1 MSACPC
7 NPMLCFLHA
16 CTLHSS
22 SHRRLYFAATSTLS
36 LHTITATLIYTQT
49 LLCWSFSSFILSR
62 SYTDPVLNLCFP
74 PIHLSLMK
82 LCNPAHLL
90 NPALSWGLINLLK
103 SQSAFHSITL
113 ILFDTFF
120 SMLGGI
126 RMITFTIQSLFCY
139 DFIVLFP
146 RYNDVMVGGT
156 PLAQVR
162 KNWIITQKFRGS
174 RIQSERTVGGWR
186 ISWGGNKLLWSQGG
200 EIEKERSGREIA
212 DTGRK
217 KEEVKKDRQSNW
229 RLWEKRRTAL
239 QENKDKGW
247 EKVLGH
253 RQRHSQA
260 KGRKRQVWAS

>member
-1 MSACPC
+1 MHAPFIHPLIVVSTLQPH
-7 NPMLCFLHA
+7 PPSA
-16 CTLHSS
+16 CTLLES
-22 SHRRLYFAATSTLS
+22 
-36 LHTITATLIYTQT
+36 ATLIYTQT

-253 RQRHSQA
+253 RQPHSQA

>member
-1 MSACPC
+1 
-7 NPMLCFLHA
+7 
-16 CTLHSS
+16 
-22 SHRRLYFAATSTLS
+22 
-36 LHTITATLIYTQT
+36 
-49 LLCWSFSSFILSR
+49 
-62 SYTDPVLNLCFP
+62 
-74 PIHLSLMK
+74 MK

-126 RMITFTIQSLFCY
+126 RMITFTIQSLFHY

-174 RIQSERTVGGWR
+174 RVQSERTVGGWR
-186 ISWGGNKLLWSQGG
+186 ISWGGNKPLWSQGG
-200 EIEKERSGREIA
+200 EIEKERSGQEIA

-253 RQRHSQA
+253 RQHHSQA